1 MSTKENNM
9 DQLIQ
14 QYISSFTP
22 QEKIAYNIAI
32 EDLQTSFDIVK
43 SIGFKNWLKNYNEI
57 NNINN

>member
-1 MSTKENNM
+1 M